1 MHIDIHRHSDTSL
14 SNQIYF
20 SIIDHIQSGLLQ
32 QGDKPPT
39 VRDLAKQLNVSL
51 VTAKKGIHPAEGR
64 RIFNDC
70 ARKRNVCG

>member
-32 QGDKPPT
+32 QGDKLPT

-51 VTAKKGIHPAEGR
+51 VTAAKAYTRLKDDGYLTTVQG
-64 RIFNDC
+64 
-70 ARKRNVCG
+70 KNVCG